1 MARAGIVENAP
12 IQVIAVQA
20 EMAPAVYLSWKG
32 GEPVTG
38 MMETFAEGLATR
50 GTFELTQSIM
60 RRDLDDFVLVS
71 EQEIKQAVILM
82 LQHTHSLAEGAGAAP
97 LAAALKIR
105 DRLAGKRVVLVL
117 SGGNLS
123 LANLK
128 DILD

>member
-1 MARAGIVENAP
+1 MAQAGIENNSS
-12 IQVIAVQA
+12 IQVLAVQA
-20 EMAPAVYLSWKG
+20 EMAPAVYLSWKS

-38 MMETFAEGLATR
+38 RMETFAEGLATR

-60 RRDLDDFVLVS
+60 RRHLDDFVLVS
-71 EQEIKQAVILM
+71 EQEIKRAVILM
-82 LQHTHSLAEGAGAAP
+82 LQHTHNLAEGAGAAP
-97 LAAALKIR
+97 LAAALKLK
-105 DRLAGKRVVLVL
+105 DQLAGKRVVLVL